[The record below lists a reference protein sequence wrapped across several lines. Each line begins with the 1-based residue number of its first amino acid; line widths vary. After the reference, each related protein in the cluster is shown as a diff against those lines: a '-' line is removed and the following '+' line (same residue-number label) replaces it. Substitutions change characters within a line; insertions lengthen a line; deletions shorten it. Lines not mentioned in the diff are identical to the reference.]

1 MCGICYMFRLVQIQ
15 SCLNISSLSEGAC
28 LLSLMY
34 GMNLVVILMVAE
46 MVVKA
51 WQDWAK
57 NDGYRVVVLTFVR
70 IATLKPEEFWME
82 GI

>member
-1 MCGICYMFRLVQIQ
+1 M
-15 SCLNISSLSEGAC
+15 
-28 LLSLMY
+28 
-34 GMNLVVILMVAE
+34 MNLVVILMVTE

-57 NDGYRVVVLTFVR
+57 NDRYGVVVLTFVR
-70 IATLKPEEFWME
+70 IATHKQEELWME

>member
-1 MCGICYMFRLVQIQ
+1 
-15 SCLNISSLSEGAC
+15 
-28 LLSLMY
+28 
-34 GMNLVVILMVAE
+34 MNLVVILMVAE

-70 IATLKPEEFWME
+70 IATLKPEELWME